1 MTSTT
6 PLDPPTTAPIPISI
20 PADVEPERG
29 WFARRRRSAWLRPQ
43 MVFAFV
49 VLGSWLLVI
58 LVVQWIAPYDPF
70 AASGARLAAP
80 SGEHLLGTDSLGRD
94 VFTRT
99 LYGARESLP
108 IALAA
113 IVGAVLVGC
122 VLGAIAGFFGGAVD
136 AVIMRVADVTMAFPA
151 ILLAMA
157 VAAALGPGLNNAL
170 VAIVIVW
177 WPIYARLIRGQV
189 LSIKQREHVEAATAI
204 GSGRWRTLF
213 KHILPHST
221 TPVLVNATMDLGQ
234 IVLLVA
240 SLSFLGL
247 GALPP
252 SPEWGAMITDG
263 AKNFYQPWI
272 AAAPGLAMVTV
283 TLAMNFLGDGLRDA
297 FDVKARR

>member
-1 MTSTT
+1 MTT
-6 PLDPPTTAPIPISI
+6 LQAPS
-20 PADVEPERG
+20 PAIGRLSQMR
-29 WFARRRRSAWLRPQ
+29 ASAWLRPQ
-43 MVFAFV
+43 MIFAYVILGLWLV
-49 VLGSWLLVI
+49 VLVA
-58 LVVQWIAPYDPF
+58 VQWIAPFDPL
-70 AASGARLAAP
+70 AASGVRLSPP

-94 VFTRT
+94 VFSRT

-113 IVGAVLVGC
+113 IVCAVAIGC
-122 VLGAIAGFFGGAVD
+122 ALGAIAGFFGGWLD
-136 AVIMRVADVTMAFPA
+136 AAIMRFADITMAFPA

-157 VAAALGPGLNNAL
+157 VAAALGPGLQNAL
-170 VAIVIVW
+170 IAIVAVW
-177 WPIYARLIRGQV
+177 WPIYARLTRGQV

-204 GSGRWRTLF
+204 GSGRWRTLI
-213 KHILPHST
+213 KHILPHSA
-221 TPVLVNATMDLGQ
+221 TPIMVNATMDLGQ

-263 AKNFYQPWI
+263 SKNFYQPWI

-297 FDVKARR
+297 FDVKGRR

>member
-1 MTSTT
+1 MCS
-6 PLDPPTTAPIPISI
+6 A
-20 PADVEPERG
+20 ER
-29 WFARRRRSAWLRPQ
+29 
-43 MVFAFV
+43 
-49 VLGSWLLVI
+49 
-58 LVVQWIAPYDPF
+58 
-70 AASGARLAAP
+70 
-80 SGEHLLGTDSLGRD
+80 
-94 VFTRT
+94 
-99 LYGARESLP
+99 SLP

-113 IVGAVLVGC
+113 IVGAVAVGC
-122 VLGAIAGFFGGAVD
+122 FLGAIAGFFGGVVD
-136 AVIMRVADVTMAFPA
+136 AVIMRIADITMAFPA

-170 VAIVIVW
+170 VAIVVVW
-177 WPIYARLIRGQV
+177 WPIYARLTRGQV
-189 LSIKQREHVEAATAI
+189 LAIKQREHVEAATAI

-213 KHILPHST
+213 RHILPHSA
-221 TPVLVNATMDLGQ
+221 TPIMVNATMDLGQ
-234 IVLLVA
+234 IILLVA

-272 AAAPGLAMVTV
+272 AAAPGIAMVTV

>member
-1 MTSTT
+1 MTVF
-6 PLDPPTTAPIPISI
+6 PDALRTAGTW
-20 PADVEPERG
+20 VRG
-29 WFARRRRSAWLRPQ
+29 SRDNAWLRPQ
-43 MVFAFV
+43 MVFAYI
-49 VLGSWLLVI
+49 VLGLWLVVI
-58 LVVQWIAPYDPF
+58 VAVQWIAPFDPL
-70 AASGARLAAP
+70 ASSGARLSPP

-94 VFTRT
+94 VFSRT

-113 IVGAVLVGC
+113 IVGAVFVGC
-122 VLGAIAGFFGGAVD
+122 LLGAIAGFFGGIVD
-136 AVIMRVADVTMAFPA
+136 AAIMRLADITMAFPA

-177 WPIYARLIRGQV
+177 WPIYARLTRGQV

-204 GSGRWRTLF
+204 GASRWRTLF
-213 KHILPHST
+213 RHILPHSG
-221 TPVLVNATMDLGQ
+221 TPVMINATMDLGQ

-272 AAAPGLAMVTV
+272 AASPGIAMVSV

-297 FDVKARR
+297 FDVRTRR